1 MENTFK
7 EVEKKL
13 LEDQG
18 EIQVPTDDAAGRV
31 QIERVEK
38 GYFKKGVSGN
48 PSGKPKGANTKRTE
62 RLKMLMDSSL
72 ADRWKRYLRELDSL
86 TGIDFVQEYRA
97 LMEFRLPKPQRID
110 GTQVNVNLDK
120 EQAAEYFEIGGKK
133 FLLR

>member
-18 EIQVPTDDAAGRV
+18 EIQAPAEDAAGHV
-31 QIERVEK
+31 QIVRAEK
-38 GYFKKGVSGN
+38 GRFKKGVSGN
-48 PSGKPKGANTKRTE
+48 PSGKPKGASTKCTE

-86 TGIDFVQEYRA
+86 TGLDYVQEYRA
-97 LMEFRLPKPQRID
+97 LMEFRLPKMQRID
-110 GTQVNVNLDK
+110 GTQINIEAK
-120 EQAAEYFEIGGKK
+120 EQPPEFFEIGGKK